1 MISLQRILVPHDF
14 SALSEAAF
22 TYATGLASSFHAALD
37 LLHVV
42 PERGVDAG
50 PAEAAFQQL
59 RKHAA
64 QAGKTGLKTRCH
76 VRSGTPDVE
85 ITRFARECTVD
96 LIVMGT
102 HGRGVVSHALMGSV
116 AEQVVRSAPCP
127 VLTVHGPQ
135 RESAVP
141 NILVA
146 LAFEPASDTALTYAR
161 ALARASG
168 GTLHV
173 LHVMENDFLRPMAS
187 DPYTLVATTRNRVC
201 DRLTEEDA
209 IALRA
214 QVEVEVSDAPAEA
227 IIDYARSSGIDLIV
241 LGTHGRRGANRL
253 LMGSVAERVVRAAS
267 CPVLTVRHPER
278 EFVRPDRDEAAA
290 VIS

>member
-14 SALSEAAF
+14 SELSEAAV
-22 TYATGLASSFHAALD
+22 THATGLATSFHAALD

-64 QAGKTGLKTRCH
+64 PGGKTRLRARCH
-76 VRSGTPDVE
+76 VRSGTPHVE
-85 ITRFARECTVD
+85 ITRFASECNVD

-102 HGRGVVSHALMGSV
+102 HGRGAVGHALMGSV
-116 AEQVVRSAPCP
+116 AEKVVRSAPCP
-127 VLTVHGPQ
+127 VLTVHGPR
-135 RESAVP
+135 RESLLP

-146 LAFEPASDTALTYAR
+146 LDFGSASDTALTYAR
-161 ALARASG
+161 ALARAAG

-173 LHVMENDFLRPMAS
+173 LHVMENYFLRPVVS
-187 DPYTLVATTRNRVC
+187 DPYTLVAATRNRVC
-201 DRLTEEDA
+201 DRLTDEDVT
-209 IALRA
+209 ALRA
-214 QVEVEVSDAPAEA
+214 QVDVEVSDAPAEA
-227 IIDYARSSGIDLIV
+227 IIDYAKSSGIDLIV
-241 LGTHGRRGANRL
+241 LGTHGRQGANRL
-253 LMGSVAERVVRAAS
+253 WMGSVAERVVRAAP

-278 EFVRPDRDEAAA
+278 EFVRPDHEEAAA
-290 VIS
+290 VVS